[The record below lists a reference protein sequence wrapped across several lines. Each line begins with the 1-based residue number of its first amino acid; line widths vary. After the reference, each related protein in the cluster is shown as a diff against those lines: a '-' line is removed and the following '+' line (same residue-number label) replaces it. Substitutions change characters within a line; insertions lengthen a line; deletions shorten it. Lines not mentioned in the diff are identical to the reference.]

1 VVATWQQKQE
11 VHGPPAYFTPDWEA
25 ARASVALLASL
36 APEVAATGHGIA
48 MHGDELRR
56 QLQELRDYFQTRAVP
71 TQGRYVGHPAVA
83 DASGVVSVPPPL
95 GSPWVK
101 GLVVAGLIGAVV
113 ALLRRRSA

>member
-1 VVATWQQKQE
+1 MVATWQQKQE